1 VKSFNIFTSSAFALI
16 TVWHLRVCAEFAPV
30 TVITVKR
37 RVPTTNDMIF
47 FILYIS
53 LLLLCFFIKK
63 EASQIN
69 KSKTS
74 PNVNKLGLISVGN
87 TRILLFNDYKVY

>member
-1 VKSFNIFTSSAFALI
+1 MFPSV
-16 TVWHLRVCAEFAPV
+16 
-30 TVITVKR
+30 
-37 RVPTTNDMIF
+37 MF
-47 FILYIS
+47 FL
-53 LLLLCFFIKK
+53 KN
-63 EASQIN
+63 EPSQIN